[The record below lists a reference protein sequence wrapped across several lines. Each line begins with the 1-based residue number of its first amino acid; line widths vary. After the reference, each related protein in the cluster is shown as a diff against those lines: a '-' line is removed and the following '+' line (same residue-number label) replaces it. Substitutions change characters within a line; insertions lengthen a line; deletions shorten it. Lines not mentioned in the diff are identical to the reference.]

1 MQELF
6 SYVALFVRADSS
18 PSEFLGEGRRTGTR
32 VEGGEGEAGR
42 EKITRAR
49 VIELR
54 IMWRSNPR
62 HEEGGIKG
70 DGGN

>member
-1 MQELF
+1 MHSRAMQELL

-18 PSEFLGEGRRTGTR
+18 SCEFVGERRTGVR
-32 VEGGEGEAGR
+32 VWGGGRGE
-42 EKITRAR
+42 ITRAR

-54 IMWRSNPR
+54 IMWRSDPR